1 MNFSLQFHYKIKIER
16 RFSVGLVANF
26 CMLIYSIS
34 TIDLFKEEAMQKKF
48 GALRAIGT
56 ILKILGIIEAILAFA
71 GMVTIIVISSVM
83 GNVLTIGQFFVDLG
97 GSAILLGI
105 GVGLL
110 FFFVTI
116 IGAIGMYGMGG
127 LIYLLIA
134 TEENT
139 RATVIM
145 LQSQVK
151 Q

>member
-1 MNFSLQFHYKIKIER
+1 MN
-16 RFSVGLVANF
+16 N
-26 CMLIYSIS
+26 
-34 TIDLFKEEAMQKKF
+34 IDFYKEEAMQKKF

-56 ILKILGIIEAILAFA
+56 ILKILGIIEAVLAFA

-110 FFFVTI
+110 FFFVTF
-116 IGAIGMYGMGG
+116 IGAIGMYGLGE

-145 LQSQVK
+145 LQAQVK